1 MIDESLLKSHFIGRD
16 GFRWW
21 LGQIAPVEAWEEQ
34 ANGNGWGYRYKVR
47 ILGYHPL
54 DISELS
60 NDDLPWA
67 QVMFP
72 TTTGSGA
79 AKYAVNPKIRPGDMV
94 IGFFMDGDNAQIPVI
109 MGTLGHTSDWST
121 AEYKNPFTPF
131 TGHTSRVKSPKG
143 TGRIEVDESN
153 EATEES
159 QKSPRAV
166 PPEVA
171 ARLKEISAYTGIGRE
186 VVFADTCGDTTIK
199 TIKSEVNNL
208 LKILQK
214 AQGKISEFKQAIQDT
229 AEVIKSAIN
238 WIVGRIMDA
247 IYNFLVGTEDDPGII
262 PKALQALYISVYGS
276 VLAATGSPAAAH
288 TAGYKSNEVF
298 VIPIKILEEALSCV
312 ANAIVE
318 GLKDLIVQLLE
329 SLLENVDRFV
339 TCVAEQFIGSL
350 VNAIT
355 DAVADGLSAALD
367 GISALLGGVFSV
379 VDFIQSTVDTILGL
393 GGLFDC
399 NQNNNKCDGTKEWIV
414 GVGPKSDINPLESF
428 NKIFD
433 IANTIG
439 SVVEDVTSAVEG
451 VVGITDVF
459 SNDIFKDALNG
470 LGECIPRFPTTC
482 GSPIINIFGGGGTNA
497 TAIPILGAV
506 TPILNAVNNVTQTAS
521 IIGAVVT
528 NPGSGYRFP
537 PFVEFSDNCGLGYG
551 AKGRAVINDAGEVTA
566 IYITSSGEGYP
577 LLQNQ
582 DAYGVTGVVVQT
594 AGLEYSSND
603 TATDN
608 LGNTYSLIV
617 DNGRIL
623 SATPLNILEVSDIPV
638 ITVDSETGFGA
649 ILKPILGSITQTS
662 ITGQDSQLSDA
673 QKIIRDRIGI
683 QTSIDCPT

>member
-34 ANGNGWGYRYKVR
+34 ANGNGWGFRYKVR

-54 DISELS
+54 DIAELS

-109 MGTLGHTSDWST
+109 MGALGHTSDWST
-121 AEYKNPFTPF
+121 AEYKNPFEPF
-131 TGHTSRVKSPKG
+131 TGYTTRVTDPGPS
-143 TGRIEVDESN
+143 GRNYSDQTN
-153 EATEES
+153 EATEKS

-171 ARLKEISAYTGIGRE
+171 ARLREISAYTGIGRE
-186 VVFADTCGDTTIK
+186 VVFADTCEDTTIK

-208 LKILQK
+208 LKTIQQ
-214 AQGKISEFKQAIQDT
+214 AQGKISEYKQAIQNT
-229 AEVIKSAIN
+229 AEVIKGAVN

-247 IYNFLVGTEDDPGII
+247 IYNFLVGTEDEPGII
-262 PKALQALYISVYGS
+262 PKALKALYISVYGS
-276 VLAATGSPAAAH
+276 VLAATGNPAAAH

-318 GLKDLIVQLLE
+318 GLLAIIFQLLE

-350 VNAIT
+350 VNTIT

-367 GISALLGGVFSV
+367 GVSSLLGGVFSV

-399 NQNNNKCDGTKEWIV
+399 NQSNKKCDGTKEWIV
-414 GVGPKSDINPLESF
+414 GVGPKSSIDPLESF
-428 NKIFD
+428 NSIFD

-439 SVVEDVTSAVEG
+439 GVTSAVEG
-451 VVGITDVF
+451 VAGIADVF
-459 SNDIFKDALNG
+459 SNGVLRDAVNG
-470 LGECIPRFPTTC
+470 LGECIPTFPTTC
-482 GSPIINIFGGGGTNA
+482 GSPTINIFGGGGSGA
-497 TAIPILGAV
+497 SAIPILGAA

-528 NPGSGYRFP
+528 NAGSGYRFS
-537 PFVEFSDNCGLGYG
+537 PFVEFSDSCGLGYG

-566 IYITSSGEGYP
+566 IYMTSSGEGYP
-577 LLQNQ
+577 LVQNQ
-582 DAYGVTGVVVQT
+582 DAYGVTNVVVQT
-594 AGLEYSSND
+594 SGLDYSDND

-608 LGNTYSLIV
+608 LGNTYSLTI
-617 DNGRIL
+617 DNGKIL

-638 ITVDSETGFGA
+638 ITVNSDTGFGA
-649 ILKPILGSITQTS
+649 ILKPILGPI
-662 ITGQDSQLSDA
+662 SQLSEA
-673 QKIIRDRIGI
+673 QKIIRDKVGI

>member
-1 MIDESLLKSHFIGRD
+1 
-16 GFRWW
+16 
-21 LGQIAPVEAWEEQ
+21 
-34 ANGNGWGYRYKVR
+34 
-47 ILGYHPL
+47 
-54 DISELS
+54 
-60 NDDLPWA
+60 
-67 QVMFP
+67 MFP

-143 TGRIEVDESN
+143 TGRIESDESN
-153 EATEES
+153 EATEQS

-171 ARLKEISAYTGIGRE
+171 ARLKEISAYSGIGKK
-186 VVFADTCGDTTIK
+186 VVFADTCEDTTIK
-199 TIKSEVNNL
+199 TVKSEVDNL
-208 LKILQK
+208 LKDIQD
-214 AQGKISEFKQAIQDT
+214 AQGKISDFKQAIQNT
-229 AEVIKSAIN
+229 AEVIKGAVN
-238 WIVGRIMDA
+238 W
-247 IYNFLVGTEDDPGII
+247 LVGEIFNIIYEYLVGDEKNPGII

-298 VIPIKILEEALSCV
+298 VIPIKVLEEALSCV

-318 GLKDLIVQLLE
+318 GLKDLIIQLLE
-329 SLLENVDRFV
+329 SLLENVERFV
-339 TCVAEQFIGSL
+339 TCIAEQFIGSL
-350 VNAIT
+350 INTIT
-355 DAVADGLSAALD
+355 DAIADGLSSALD

-379 VDFIQSTVDTILGL
+379 VDFIKSAKDLFSGS

-399 NQNNNKCDGTKEWIV
+399 NQSNNKCDGTKEWVV
-414 GVGPKSDINPLESF
+414 GVGPKSSIDPLESF
-428 NKIFD
+428 NSIFD

-439 SVVEDVTSAVEG
+439 SVVGDVTSAVEG
-451 VVGITDVF
+451 VAGIADVF
-459 SNDIFKDALNG
+459 SNDILQDAVNG
-470 LGECIPRFPTTC
+470 LGECIPTFPATC
-482 GSPIINIFGGGGTNA
+482 GSPTINIFGGGGSGA
-497 TAIPILGAV
+497 TAIAILGARN
-506 TPILNAVNNVTQTAS
+506 PLINAINNVTQTAS
-521 IIGAVVT
+521 IIGSVVT

-537 PFVEFSDNCGLGYG
+537 PFVEFSDSCGLGYG

-566 IYITSSGEGYP
+566 IYMLSSGEGYP
-577 LLQNQ
+577 LVQNQ
-582 DAYGVTGVVVQT
+582 DAYGVTDVIVQT
-594 AGLEYSSND
+594 AGLEYSNND

-608 LGNTYSLIV
+608 LGNTYSLTV

-638 ITVDSETGFGA
+638 ITVNSDTGFGA
-649 ILKPILGSITQTS
+649 ILKPILGTISQQT
-662 ITGQDSQLSDA
+662 
-673 QKIIRDRIGI
+673 IRDKVGI